1 MFWYPKDKNIF
12 WDGKPKT
19 KLPFKYS
26 TLSFLRKFIEDP
38 LARCKVEN
46 LWYPEHDKMLY
57 VRVVVPLKGIL
68 KWWKFSNLALWICLF
83 FWLLSTLKQST
94 LLKMWSW
101 PQHFNLLQSEI
112 SMHILQTVF
121 YTFHQ
126 VLTRRICLMIK
137 SFFSWW
143 SFPLFSWLNS
153 LILGWCC
160 KERLD
165 ASLL

>member
-1 MFWYPKDKNIF
+1 MFWYPKDKSIF

-26 TLSFLRKFIEDP
+26 TLSFLKKLIEDP
-38 LARCKVEN
+38 LTRCKVEN
-46 LWYPEHDKMLY
+46 LWYSKHDKMLY
-57 VRVVVPLKGIL
+57 ARVVVPLKCIL
-68 KWWKFSNLALWICLF
+68 KWWKFSKLALWICLF
-83 FWLLSTLKQST
+83 FWVLSTLKQST

-121 YTFHQ
+121 YTFRQ

-137 SFFSWW
+137 SFFRWW
-143 SFPLFSWLNS
+143 SFSLFSWLNS